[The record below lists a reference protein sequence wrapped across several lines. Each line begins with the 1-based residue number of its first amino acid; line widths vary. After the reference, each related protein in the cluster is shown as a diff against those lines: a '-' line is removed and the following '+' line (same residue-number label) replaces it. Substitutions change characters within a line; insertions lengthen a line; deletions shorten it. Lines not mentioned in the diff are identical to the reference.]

1 MKINLVNNK
10 MFSLDETKKVLS
22 SFPSSSEMDDVLT
35 FHKSLGNIETPL
47 IELNHLSKKLGVG
60 SILIKDESYRFGLN
74 AFKVLGASYAMKKQL
89 EQNPDI
95 TTFCTAT
102 DGNHGLAVAWMAQ
115 KIKRKAIIYMP
126 KGSARDRV
134 NAIKDMN
141 AEVIVID
148 KGYDTAVGIANK
160 RVVQGNTEKN
170 DSWSLIQDTAWE
182 GYEKIPLDIMK
193 GYWTQMH
200 EITSQINDRKI
211 DLILLQTG
219 VGSWAAS
226 IISYVLNNWEDFPL
240 FISVEPF
247 SANCLFESIKV
258 GKRVK
263 VNNNQSTCMAGLD
276 CGTVSTLAWQILK
289 NSISASISI
298 SDNLTEEAMRILSNP
313 IKDDSVIIAGES
325 GASGLGALIA
335 LKKNKKYNFLNTN
348 TNILLISTEGDTD
361 KVNYKKIMEME

>member
-1 MKINLVNNK
+1 
-10 MFSLDETKKVLS
+10 
-22 SFPSSSEMDDVLT
+22 
-35 FHKSLGNIETPL
+35 
-47 IELNHLSKKLGVG
+47 
-60 SILIKDESYRFGLN
+60 
-74 AFKVLGASYAMKKQL
+74 
-89 EQNPDI
+89 
-95 TTFCTAT
+95 
-102 DGNHGLAVAWMAQ
+102 
-115 KIKRKAIIYMP
+115 
-126 KGSARDRV
+126 
-134 NAIKDMN
+134 MN

-335 LKKNKKYNFLNTN
+335 LKKNKEYNFLN

>member
-1 MKINLVNNK
+1 
-10 MFSLDETKKVLS
+10 
-22 SFPSSSEMDDVLT
+22 
-35 FHKSLGNIETPL
+35 
-47 IELNHLSKKLGVG
+47 VG

-141 AEVIVID
+141 AEVIVIN

-160 RVVQGNTEKN
+160 RVMQGNTEVN
-170 DSWSLIQDTAWE
+170 NSWSLIQDTAWG

-200 EITSQINDRKI
+200 EITSQINDKKI
-211 DLILLQTG
+211 DFIFLQTG

-226 IISYVLNNWEDFPL
+226 IISYILNNWDYAPS

-247 SANCLFESIKV
+247 SANCLFESIKA

-263 VNNNQSTCMAGLD
+263 VTKNETTCMAGLD
-276 CGTVSTLAWQILK
+276 CGTVSMLAWQILK
-289 NSISASISI
+289 NSITASISI

-313 IKDDSVIIAGES
+313 IKNDSIIIAGES

-335 LKKNKKYNFLNTN
+335 LKNDKKYNLLNAN
-348 TNILLISTEGDTD
+348 LNILIINTEGDTD
-361 KVNYKKIMEME
+361 KDNYNKIMKG

>member
-1 MKINLVNNK
+1 
-10 MFSLDETKKVLS
+10 
-22 SFPSSSEMDDVLT
+22 
-35 FHKSLGNIETPL
+35 
-47 IELNHLSKKLGVG
+47 
-60 SILIKDESYRFGLN
+60 
-74 AFKVLGASYAMKKQL
+74 
-89 EQNPDI
+89 
-95 TTFCTAT
+95 
-102 DGNHGLAVAWMAQ
+102 
-115 KIKRKAIIYMP
+115 MP

-148 KGYDTAVGIANK
+148 KGYDTAVEIANK

-247 SANCLFESIKV
+247 SANCLFESIKA